1 MEPST
6 NTKVVLR
13 QLKTRD
19 LDFPYDYAEV
29 EVGSIFIN
37 RDNTYTV
44 VVANRVLV
52 FNVFTYD
59 LHIQGHHYF
68 VLDNDSTPIQKGTDA
83 YNECY
88 KTLKSL
94 LNKHFINVIEETFSP
109 MKDD

>member
-29 EVGSIFIN
+29 EVGSIFMN
-37 RDNTYTV
+37 RDNTYTFV
-44 VVANRVLV
+44 LSNRVLV
-52 FNVFTYD
+52 FNVYTCN
-59 LHIQGHHYF
+59 LRIEGHSYF
-68 VLDNDSTPIQKGTDA
+68 VLDNDYTLIQKHTDA
-83 YNECY
+83 YNDCY
-88 KTLKSL
+88 KALAAL
-94 LNKHFINVIEETFSP
+94 MNKHFINVIEETFSP